1 MSAEKIQGDQRLDQ
15 DKVYSIEEYIFQL
28 TILASRHS
36 EGSSVRNCLENMV
49 AEAEDRPS
57 GTLVEFEEQEDG
69 LVGPV
74 FSVFRLL

>member
-36 EGSSVRNCLENMV
+36 EGSPARNRLENMV

-57 GTLVEFEEQEDG
+57 GTLVKLEEQEDG

-74 FSVFRLL
+74 FSTFKLV